1 MGSRRRTEVE
11 GYRTPLTV
19 TMRGLSILLC
29 LLGSAISSPSAPSGR
44 GRAGPVPVV
53 LWHGMGD
60 SASGMTGME
69 TILKENIAGVYVH
82 RIMIGGNIVTDV
94 ESGFFRDTNRQ
105 ISEVCEMMASDPELQ
120 EGYNAIGFSQG
131 GQFLRAVAQR
141 CPNPPMKNL
150 VTFGAQHQGVFGFP
164 NCPADVIYFCDIV
177 RDLLNYGAY
186 VDFVQ
191 DFLVQ
196 AQYWHDPLHFDT
208 YVEKSKFIAEINN
221 EKTNKN
227 ESYAVNLATL
237 ENFVM
242 VKHTEDT
249 MVEPRVSE
257 HFEFYTPGQS
267 EVILPLRESPIYVE
281 DRIGLKALDE
291 AGKLHF
297 LDVEG
302 DHLQFSRQWFI
313 DEIINVFLAGA

>member
-1 MGSRRRTEVE
+1 MGRIKRLIEKETGGAYVNSLKIGHTIIDDTTDGFLMSVNEQVE
-11 GYRTPLTV
+11 MACDIIGNDTKLQDGYHAV
-19 TMRGLSILLC
+19 
-29 LLGSAISSPSAPSGR
+29 
-44 GRAGPVPVV
+44 
-53 LWHGMGD
+53 
-60 SASGMTGME
+60 
-69 TILKENIAGVYVH
+69 
-82 RIMIGGNIVTDV
+82 
-94 ESGFFRDTNRQ
+94 
-105 ISEVCEMMASDPELQ
+105 
-120 EGYNAIGFSQG
+120 GFSQG

-164 NCPADVIYFCDIV
+164 NCPGEMVFFCDIV

-221 EKTNKN
+221 EKTEKN
-227 ESYAVNLATL
+227 ASYAENFSKL

-242 VKHTEDT
+242 VKHNQDS
-249 MVEPRVSE
+249 MVEPRESS
-257 HFEFYTPGQS
+257 HFEFYVPGQAD
-267 EVILPLRESPIYVE
+267 VILPLRESPLYVE

-297 LDVEG
+297 MDVEG

-313 DEIINVFLAGA
+313 DNIINVFFKN

>member
-1 MGSRRRTEVE
+1 MGHLFPNSPRA
-11 GYRTPLTV
+11 
-19 TMRGLSILLC
+19 MRSSVKIVFSLL
-29 LLGSAISSPSAPSGR
+29 LDLALSSPVENIKATPT
-44 GRAGPVPVV
+44 PVV

-60 SASGMTGME
+60 SAAGMTGIE
-69 TILKENIAGVYVH
+69 SILKDNIEGVYVH
-82 RIMIGGNIVTDV
+82 RIMIGGNLLVDT

-105 ISEVCEMMASDPELQ
+105 VSEVCEMMANDPELQ
-120 EGYNAIGFSQG
+120 GGYNAIGFSQG

-141 CPNPPMKNL
+141 CPNPPMKTL

-164 NCPADVIYFCDIV
+164 NCPGEQVFFCDIV

-221 EKTNKN
+221 EKTEKN
-227 ESYAVNLATL
+227 ASYAENFSKL

-242 VKHTEDT
+242 VKHNQDS
-249 MVEPRVSE
+249 MVEPRESSQ
-257 HFEFYTPGQS
+257 FEFYVPGQAD
-267 EVILPLRESPIYVE
+267 VILPLRESPLYVE
-281 DRIGLKALDE
+281 DRIGLKTLDE

-297 LDVEG
+297 MDVEG
-302 DHLQFSRQWFI
+302 DHLQFSRQWLI
-313 DEIINVFLAGA
+313 DNIIEVFLKN

>member
-1 MGSRRRTEVE
+1 MGVSPWSPTMKVLVLSTFLLLSVSGSPVE
-11 GYRTPLTV
+11 
-19 TMRGLSILLC
+19 SDK
-29 LLGSAISSPSAPSGR
+29 AA
-44 GRAGPVPVV
+44 PVPVV

-60 SASGMTGME
+60 SAAGMKGIE
-69 TILKENIAGVYVH
+69 SILKENIEGVYVH
-82 RIMIGGNIVTDV
+82 RIMIGGNVIVDT

-105 ISEVCEMMASDPELQ
+105 IREVCRMIAENPELQ
-120 EGYNAIGFSQG
+120 QGYNAIGFSQG

-141 CPNPPMKNL
+141 CPSPPMKNL
-150 VTFGAQHQGVFGFP
+150 VTIAAQHQGVFGFP
-164 NCPADVIYFCDIV
+164 NCPGEMIFFCDIV

-186 VDFVQ
+186 VEFVQ

-221 EKTNKN
+221 EKTEKN
-227 ESYAVNLATL
+227 ASYAINLSSL

-242 VKHTEDT
+242 VKNTEDT
-249 MVEPRVSE
+249 MVEPRESE
-257 HFEFYTPGQS
+257 HFEFYVPGQAD
-267 EVILPLRESPIYVE
+267 VILPLRESPIYVE

-297 LDVEG
+297 LEVPG
-302 DHLQFSRQWFI
+302 DHLSFSRQWFI
-313 DEIINVFLAGA
+313 DNIIEVFLKN